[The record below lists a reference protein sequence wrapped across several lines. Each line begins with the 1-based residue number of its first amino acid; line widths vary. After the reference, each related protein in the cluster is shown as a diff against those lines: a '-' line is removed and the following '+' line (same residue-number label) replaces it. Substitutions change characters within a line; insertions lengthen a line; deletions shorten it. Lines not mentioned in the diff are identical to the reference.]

1 MFFRG
6 LRTVSF
12 LTGCILLLGA
22 VATACGSETGQNGGE
37 QQEAKT
43 ERGMIEAIDAESRRL
58 ALQPV
63 QNERLSF
70 RVMPEASII
79 LKDTLRNW

>member
-22 VATACGSETGQNGGE
+22 VATASGSETGQNGGE

-43 ERGMIEAIDAESRRL
+43 ERGVIEAIDAE
-58 ALQPV
+58 P
-63 QNERLSF
+63 
-70 RVMPEASII
+70 
-79 LKDTLRNW
+79 